1 MIGRMI
7 GGTSPMCHG
16 VEMSIVAVTRPLPAP
31 GIAPLESAGVEVRTT
46 SIDRPIARDE
56 LLELVGGADAL
67 LCLLTDRIDAEVF
80 DRAPGLRVVANYA
93 VGYDNIDVA
102 EATRRGI
109 VVTNTPGALTDASA
123 DLAFALLL
131 AAARNLGEGER
142 LVRADAWTGWAPS
155 QLLGQAVAGR
165 TLGIVGMGAIGTAVA
180 RRARGFDMSIVY
192 HNRRRVDPATEAA
205 LGARYVELDEL
216 LKESDFVSLHA
227 PLNDESRHLIDARA
241 IALMKSTSVIVNTGR
256 GPLIDEDALV
266 VALRERRIFAAGLDV
281 YEREP
286 VLADGLRE
294 LDNVI
299 LAPHLGSAT
308 TTARGDMVDLCCEN
322 ILAVL
327 DGREALTPVVG

>member
-1 MIGRMI
+1 
-7 GGTSPMCHG
+7 MCHG
-16 VEMSIVAVTRPLPAP
+16 VEMPIVAVTRPLPEP
-31 GIAPLESAGVEVRTT
+31 GIAPLHAAGVGVRTT
-46 SIDRPIARDE
+46 SADRPIGRDE
-56 LLELVGGADAL
+56 LLDLVTGVDAL

-80 DRAPGLRVVANYA
+80 DRAPDLRVVANYA
-93 VGYDNIDVA
+93 VGYDNIDVV

-155 QLLGQAVAGR
+155 QLLGRAVAGR

-180 RRARGFDMSIVY
+180 RRARGFDMPILY
-192 HNRRRVDPATEAA
+192 HNRRRVDPAIEAA
-205 LGARYVELDEL
+205 VGARYVELDEL
-216 LKESDFVSLHA
+216 LTESDFVSLHA
-227 PLNDESRHLIDARA
+227 PLNEESRHLIDARA
-241 IALMKSTSVIVNTGR
+241 IERMKPTAVLVNTGR

-266 VALRERRIFAAGLDV
+266 VALREGRIFAAGLDV

-286 VLADGLRE
+286 ILADGLRD
-294 LDNVI
+294 LDNVV

-322 ILAVL
+322 ILSVL
-327 DGREALTPVVG
+327 DGRDPVTPVGG

>member
-1 MIGRMI
+1 
-7 GGTSPMCHG
+7 MCHG

-56 LLELVGGADAL
+56 LLELVDGADAL

-80 DRAPGLRVVANYA
+80 DRSPGLRVVANYA

-180 RRARGFDMSIVY
+180 VLYITELIATRYGLGYYIYYEGSTLLNY
-192 HNRRRVDPATEAA
+192 PAMYAGAAFPPIPDQCRIPEAVST
-205 LGARYVELDEL
+205 GAW
-216 LKESDFVSLHA
+216 S
-227 PLNDESRHLIDARA
+227 
-241 IALMKSTSVIVNTGR
+241 
-256 GPLIDEDALV
+256 
-266 VALRERRIFAAGLDV
+266 
-281 YEREP
+281 
-286 VLADGLRE
+286 
-294 LDNVI
+294 
-299 LAPHLGSAT
+299 
-308 TTARGDMVDLCCEN
+308 C
-322 ILAVL
+322 
-327 DGREALTPVVG
+327 